1 MGVEFPAMPSSKGI
15 YRVLVADD
23 EPQIASLVKQTLLL
37 DGHFVT
43 VCHDGVEALKAVADA
58 KYSAMVLD
66 ILMPRK
72 TGVQVL
78 LDLRNEGDDIPVVL
92 MSSFI
97 SDDAKAA
104 CAGLERV
111 AFLQKPFGITD
122 LRNAL
127 ESVAGTIKS

>member
-15 YRVLVADD
+15 HRVLVADD

-43 VCHDGVEALKAVADA
+43 VCHDGVEALKAVAAA

-78 LDLRNEGDDIPVVL
+78 LDLRKDGDDIPVVL

-97 SDDAKAA
+97 SDDAKSA

-111 AFLQKPFGITD
+111 AFLQKPFGISD
-122 LRNAL
+122 LRHAL

>member
-1 MGVEFPAMPSSKGI
+1 MPSSKGI

-23 EPQIASLVKQTLLL
+23 EPQIASLIKQTLLL

-43 VCHDGVEALKAVADA
+43 VCHDGLEALKAVGSA
-58 KYSAMVLD
+58 KYSALVLD

-78 LDLRNEGDDIPVVL
+78 LDLRNDGDDVPVVL

-104 CAGLERV
+104 CEGLERV
-111 AFLQKPFGITD
+111 AFLQKPFGIGD
-122 LRNAL
+122 LRSAI
-127 ESVAGTIKS
+127 ESVANAIKS

>member
-1 MGVEFPAMPSSKGI
+1 MGVEFRDMGSSKGI

-23 EPQIASLVKQTLLL
+23 EPQIASLVKQTLQL

-43 VCHDGVEALKAVADA
+43 VCHDGVEVVKAVRAA
-58 KYSAMVLD
+58 KYSALVLD

-78 LDLRNEGDDIPVVL
+78 LDLRRDGDDVPVVL

-97 SDDAKAA
+97 SDDAKTA

-111 AFLQKPFGITD
+111 AFLQKPFGIGD
-122 LRNAL
+122 LRSAL
-127 ESVAGTIKS
+127 ETVAGTIKS

>member
-1 MGVEFPAMPSSKGI
+1 MPSSKGI

-23 EPQIASLVKQTLLL
+23 EPQIASLIKQTLNL

-43 VCHDGVEALKAVADA
+43 VCNDGLEALKAVRAA
-58 KYSAMVLD
+58 KYSALVLD

-78 LDLRNEGDDIPVVL
+78 LDLRNDGDEVPVVL

-97 SDDAKAA
+97 SDDAKSA
-104 CAGLERV
+104 CDGLERV
-111 AFLQKPFGITD
+111 AFLQKPFGISD
-122 LRNAL
+122 LRAAI

>member
-1 MGVEFPAMPSSKGI
+1 MPSSKGI

-43 VCHDGVEALKAVADA
+43 VCHDGAEALKAVRSA
-58 KYSAMVLD
+58 KYSALILD

-78 LDLRNEGDDIPVVL
+78 LDLRNDGDDVPVVL

-104 CAGLERV
+104 CEGLERV
-111 AFLQKPFGITD
+111 AFLQKPFGISE
-122 LRNAL
+122 LRLAL
-127 ESVAGTIKS
+127 EGVAGTIRS

>member
-1 MGVEFPAMPSSKGI
+1 MGVEFPDMASSKGI

-23 EPQIASLVKQTLLL
+23 EPQIASLVKQTLQL

-43 VCHDGVEALKAVADA
+43 VCHDGVEVMKAFRAA
-58 KYSAMVLD
+58 KYSAIVLD

-78 LDLRNEGDDIPVVL
+78 LDLRNDGEDVPVVL

-97 SDDAKAA
+97 SDDAKNA

-111 AFLQKPFGITD
+111 AFLQKPFGISD
-122 LRNAL
+122 LRSAL

>member
-1 MGVEFPAMPSSKGI
+1 MPSSKGI

-23 EPQIASLVKQTLLL
+23 EAQIASLVKQTLLL

-43 VCHDGVEALKAVADA
+43 VCHDGVEALKAVRAA
-58 KYSAMVLD
+58 KYSALVLD

-78 LDLRNEGDDIPVVL
+78 LDLRNDGDDVPVVL

-97 SDDAKAA
+97 SDDARAA
-104 CAGLERV
+104 CEGLERV
-111 AFLQKPFGITD
+111 AFLQKPFGIHD
-122 LRNAL
+122 LRVAL

>member
-1 MGVEFPAMPSSKGI
+1 MSSSKGI

-23 EPQIASLVKQTLLL
+23 EPQIASLIKQTLNL

-43 VCHDGVEALKAVADA
+43 VCRDGHEALKAVRAA
-58 KYSAMVLD
+58 KYSALVLD

-78 LDLRNEGDDIPVVL
+78 LDLRKDGDGVPVVL

-97 SDDAKAA
+97 SDDAKHA
-104 CAGLERV
+104 CEGLERV
-111 AFLQKPFGITD
+111 AFLQKPFGISD
-122 LRNAL
+122 LRAAV
-127 ESVAGTIKS
+127 ESVAGTVKS